1 MLNDRLARD
10 TDRELVASLM
20 NTHNLSVDTE
30 VSHVDAD
37 TALGFIN
44 GYFSPNN
51 AVLLESPQFSGL
63 VAAVNMQPDPQRK
76 TFQAELYCA
85 PDFEPVED
93 VVDWV
98 IRAAARENPEWQ
110 LAPGANAKD
119 VRIIAAWSQF
129 GFQIERRFS
138 VMRLELDGQAD
149 GRGKPD
155 ITIKSI
161 DTNNEGQLRTWH
173 ALHQNAFS
181 THFGFTPRVFE
192 DWIGIV
198 TRDPSFDPNGILV
211 GTVEGAPVGFCHM
224 TDEFS
229 SDNRGFVIG
238 LGVAQE
244 HRGHGYGEAL
254 LQAGI
259 EYAASRGYT
268 SVELAVDTGN
278 ESGALSLY
286 QNVGF
291 EITSAWVHFSKKK

>member
-161 DTNNEGQLRTWH
+161 DTNN
-173 ALHQNAFS
+173 
-181 THFGFTPRVFE
+181 
-192 DWIGIV
+192 
-198 TRDPSFDPNGILV
+198 
-211 GTVEGAPVGFCHM
+211 
-224 TDEFS
+224 
-229 SDNRGFVIG
+229 
-238 LGVAQE
+238 
-244 HRGHGYGEAL
+244 
-254 LQAGI
+254 
-259 EYAASRGYT
+259 
-268 SVELAVDTGN
+268 
-278 ESGALSLY
+278 
-286 QNVGF
+286 
-291 EITSAWVHFSKKK
+291 